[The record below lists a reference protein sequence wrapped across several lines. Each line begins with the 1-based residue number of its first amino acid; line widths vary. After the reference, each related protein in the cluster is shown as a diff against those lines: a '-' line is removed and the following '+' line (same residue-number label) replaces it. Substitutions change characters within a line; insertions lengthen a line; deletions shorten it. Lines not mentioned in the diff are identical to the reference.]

1 MNFIK
6 TEIEGLYELRPRIF
20 EDERGLFFESYSK
33 KVFEENGLNLNFVQ
47 DNQSFSIKGV
57 LRGLHF
63 QRSPHAQGKLI
74 SVAKGSVLDV
84 AVDLRRD
91 SSTFGKYLLFE
102 VNDKLKN
109 MVYIPEGF
117 AHGFLALE
125 DTIFCY
131 KCTSSYNKG
140 AEGGLIWNDP
150 DLNIDWGVYDPIVSS
165 KDLELPTL
173 KDYINTLN

>member
-1 MNFIK
+1 MKFIK
-6 TEIEGLYELRPRIF
+6 TEIEGLIEIHPRIF

-33 KVFEENGLNLNFVQ
+33 KAFEENGLNLDFVQ

-74 SVAKGSVLDV
+74 SVVKGSVLDV
-84 AVDLRRD
+84 AVDLRKG

-131 KCTSSYNKG
+131 KCTALYNKS

-150 DLNIDWGVYDPIVSS
+150 DLKIDWGISAPIVSS